1 MLFDEG
7 SRQFNTVI
15 KFNLINDAVI
25 YIFGKKPI
33 QDKDTC
39 TSK

>member
-15 KFNLINDAVI
+15 KSNLINDAVI
-25 YIFGKKPI
+25 YNFGEKPI
-33 QDKDTC
+33 QE